1 MKAVFLK
8 WRAPCHSNIASAQC
22 AIELGRTMALVDE
35 ALADLIKRNEAL
47 MSKLN
52 DGTASRDDHRAL
64 DATMTEIERRN
75 TESSALAT
83 MTRAELMRRN
93 EALMAKVKA
102 GTATRAD
109 TEQLNN
115 TMAAIAAEDQER
127 TAIKLEASTMDTKSL
142 MERNA
147 ELMRKLSAGTA
158 TRAETTKLEATM
170 AAIEK
175 AKADADAMRTIEAR
189 DELIRRNEAL
199 MAKVKA
205 GTATRADKE
214 KADLSTLEIK
224 RRKSTEESIA
234 KETEVD
240 ELLRRNAALMKTM
253 KEGTATRADREEL
266 EAVMRRKEELDK
278 ELGETK
284 ARETK
289 AKLDAARGELRL
301 TERKTAVRDVMRM
314 IKESERTDLCFMIDA
329 TGSMGKHIEAVKT
342 QIVKIA
348 TDVQKTNPHLQLRVA
363 ITGYRDR
370 VDCPKD
376 TNSPFDFTDSLE
388 TFVSNVSSI
397 RADGGGDGCEDV
409 SSGISDVLRFSWS
422 SPTRVLFFIADAPSH
437 GARYHDGCNDNHT
450 SGDHGIPEKLK
461 KLVAMNIDIVFCSIN
476 DSITAKMIRV
486 MNSDLGGSPIKT
498 VPLGDPSALTK
509 HATATLRKSMHKTF
523 TASRGR
529 TTKCADAELR
539 AFVLTPA
546 PPAWELLPA
555 LDAKLYMNK
564 EVIDI
569 ASLKSSGPL
578 ETMLVGFGTAV
589 RGLFSSSSGLSA
601 SKASGEAS
609 CERCQIK
616 VAPEPFN
623 TGNLRLAR
631 FGQIMTSGGSG
642 GSSATWQPCVF
653 KDFKSKDAKD
663 HLLERYLEE
672 MEVNSV
678 ASALAAEF
686 NRTQRPPANRQIRYV
701 LSSVATVETAKGS
714 RTYFAEPFLEG
725 SFTRFSYNT
734 GPWEEDRLD
743 PWLLRFALWTYE
755 VTGGFLMVADLQGIQ
770 SDQGFVLTDPVILS
784 TDLRRFGN
792 TNLGG
797 EMMER
802 CKASAEAHLFT
813 MTGGKFSMARSSP
826 RSGDFLSLLEAAEKR
841 DEAVTAILSSKEPLR
856 SRGSPVSSSPPSP
869 KSVTHALSFMP
880 PPPPR
885 KK

>member
-1 MKAVFLK
+1 MQQIGEGGKGGGKGGGHNEILFREEVVELTADVRDALHGLNNVNVNFVFDRQVRPHLILTCRQLDGNTLGRRKPSYWDLPIQLQATLLEHQTRIATELSALRSEVHLGTWVSSAHIHAHIVLPLLPYFALRAAAQGEECYGKDVVEGRARYVEKTARENDEFKMKDEPEAKKAVTSGEPQRL
-8 WRAPCHSNIASAQC
+8 ANLASF
-22 AIELGRTMALVDE
+22 E
-35 ALADLIKRNEAL
+35 ALSFDAEETGAPTIDITFKGAPLIKSMSHAELCQALEAVKGL
-47 MSKLN
+47 CDALLI
-52 DGTASRDDHRAL
+52 DGAHLLWPAPAL
-64 DATMTEIERRN
+64 GDGSQLTGEHQERRARLVVRPDLFVL
-75 TESSALAT
+75 SLPPDRRQAWYDKWSQGGHL
-83 MTRAELMRRN
+83 RANAYKEDVSL
-93 EALMAKVKA
+93 LP
-102 GTATRAD
+102 
-109 TEQLNN
+109 
-115 TMAAIAAEDQER
+115 IAAEDQER
-127 TAIKLEASTMDTKSL
+127 TAIKFEASTMDTKSL

-234 KETEVD
+234 KETEVG

-370 VDCPKD
+370 VDCPTDK
-376 TNSPFDFTDSLE
+376 NSPFDFTDSLE

-397 RADGGGDGCEDV
+397 SADGGGDGCEDV

-498 VPLGDPSALTK
+498 VPLGDPSALTT
-509 HATATLRKSMHKTF
+509 HATATLRK
-523 TASRGR
+523 
-529 TTKCADAELR
+529 
-539 AFVLTPA
+539 
-546 PPAWELLPA
+546 
-555 LDAKLYMNK
+555 
-564 EVIDI
+564 
-569 ASLKSSGPL
+569 
-578 ETMLVGFGTAV
+578 
-589 RGLFSSSSGLSA
+589 
-601 SKASGEAS
+601 
-609 CERCQIK
+609 
-616 VAPEPFN
+616 
-623 TGNLRLAR
+623 
-631 FGQIMTSGGSG
+631 
-642 GSSATWQPCVF
+642 
-653 KDFKSKDAKD
+653 
-663 HLLERYLEE
+663 
-672 MEVNSV
+672 
-678 ASALAAEF
+678 
-686 NRTQRPPANRQIRYV
+686 
-701 LSSVATVETAKGS
+701 
-714 RTYFAEPFLEG
+714 
-725 SFTRFSYNT
+725 
-734 GPWEEDRLD
+734 
-743 PWLLRFALWTYE
+743 
-755 VTGGFLMVADLQGIQ
+755 
-770 SDQGFVLTDPVILS
+770 
-784 TDLRRFGN
+784 
-792 TNLGG
+792 
-797 EMMER
+797 
-802 CKASAEAHLFT
+802 
-813 MTGGKFSMARSSP
+813 
-826 RSGDFLSLLEAAEKR
+826 
-841 DEAVTAILSSKEPLR
+841 
-856 SRGSPVSSSPPSP
+856 
-869 KSVTHALSFMP
+869 
-880 PPPPR
+880 
-885 KK
+885 